1 MTDAGMSDAGMSDA
15 GMSETGITDAGITDA
30 WFADHAGAD
39 LVSDR
44 LVLVPMSLEVMETLL
59 RGDRDAAQQMVRY
72 RIPQDWPMAIASTLK
87 FRIPLA
93 RAHPGSLPLLFRV
106 MVLRADPEVVVGRIG
121 FHGPADEVGMV
132 EIGYEVFPAFRRQGY
147 AREAVVAM
155 LRMARRDPEVRLFR
169 ATVSPDNLPS
179 RRLVTGLG
187 LVEVGVQ
194 WDEVDGEETIFEVES
209 GCLDA

>member
-1 MTDAGMSDAGMSDA
+1 MTDVGMTGAGSDKG
-15 GMSETGITDAGITDA
+15 
-30 WFADHAGAD
+30 AGAD

-44 LVLVPMSLEVMETLL
+44 LVLVPMTLELMETLL
-59 RGDRDAAQQMVRY
+59 RGDRDAAQQMVGY
-72 RIPQDWPMAIASTLK
+72 RIPHDWPMAVESTLK
-87 FRIPLA
+87 FRVPLA

-132 EIGYEVFPAFRRQGY
+132 EIGYEVFPDYRRQGY
-147 AREAVVAM
+147 AREAVLAM
-155 LRMARRDPEVRLFR
+155 FSLAMRDPGVLRLR

-187 LVEVGVQ
+187 FVEVGVQ
-194 WDEVDGEETIFEVES
+194 WDEEDGEETIFEQ
-209 GCLDA
+209 DAARLTAHTG

>member
-1 MTDAGMSDAGMSDA
+1 MTDAVLPETGIPHAGMSDAGIA
-15 GMSETGITDAGITDA
+15 QG
-30 WFADHAGAD
+30 AGAD

-121 FHGPADEVGMV
+121 FHGPVDAVGMV
-132 EIGYEVFPAFRRQGY
+132 EIGYEVFPDYRRQGY
-147 AREAVVAM
+147 AREAVVSM
-155 LRMARRDPEVRLFR
+155 LRLARRDPAIRLFR

-194 WDEVDGEETIFEVES
+194 WDEEDGEETIFEVES
-209 GCLDA
+209 GRLDA